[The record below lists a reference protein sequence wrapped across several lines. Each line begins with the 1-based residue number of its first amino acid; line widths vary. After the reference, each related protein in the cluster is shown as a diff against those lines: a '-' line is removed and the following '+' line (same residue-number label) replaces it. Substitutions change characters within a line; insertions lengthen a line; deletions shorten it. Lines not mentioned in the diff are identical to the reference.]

1 VIILLIVLLVILKK
15 KDQLEAIGVKFVK
28 KHIVMKIKVDITVSM
43 EYIKENIDV
52 KYVEGVDYVNIKD
65 KNILVKNAAEL
76 QSVNIKN

>member
-1 VIILLIVLLVILKK
+1 VNPK
-15 KDQLEAIGVKFVK
+15 EGMIGVKFVK

>member
-1 VIILLIVLLVILKK
+1 
-15 KDQLEAIGVKFVK
+15 
-28 KHIVMKIKVDITVSM
+28 M